1 MSKRLSEN
9 LLGNFQNLRLL
20 RGLQN
25 VAFIKGFGV
34 FSQEM
39 HDFPMILNNFGPSGI
54 RPGRVDSWKSFRH
67 KFMSKGFS
75 RKSSREFPESNAS
88 HRASE
93 HCVYKGFWGVQPGNA

>member
-1 MSKRLSEN
+1 MSKKLSKN
-9 LLGNFQNLRLL
+9 FLGNFQNPGLL

-39 HDFPMILNNFGPSGI
+39 HDFPMILNDFRPSGI

-67 KFMSKGFS
+67 KFMSKKSS
-75 RKSSREFPESNAS
+75 RKSSR
-88 HRASE
+88 
-93 HCVYKGFWGVQPGNA
+93 GFSRNFLP